1 MEIFTEVIVVKKYK
15 FCDELWQ
22 IIKDYIGIYG
32 IDLRIPNIMSLSNMQ
47 DIIVYNK
54 MCFKNHSKY
63 CIKKNL
69 YVKFF
74 YDNLRLQKKE
84 DILTICD
91 NVIKTYEN
99 SRFIVP
105 LDLHI
110 GEVVLIYAYAIW
122 EREPDIG
129 IVSKINK
136 SSFTVKVPEMHSNGK
151 YYDKVRIIKNNKY
164 LRRDKANADQL
175 RFFWNRFFREP
186 IG

>member
-22 IIKDYIGIYG
+22 IIKDYIGICG
-32 IDLRIPNIMSLSNMQ
+32 IDLRIPNIMALSTMHN
-47 DIIVYNK
+47 ICVYNT
-54 MCFKNHSKY
+54 MCFENRSKY
-63 CIKKNL
+63 STQKKL

-74 YDNLRLQKKE
+74 YDNLRLKNKE
-84 DILTICD
+84 CVDTICD
-91 NVIKTYEN
+91 TVIKTYEN

-105 LDLHI
+105 LDLHV

-136 SSFTVKVPEMHSNGK
+136 SSFTVKVPEMGSNGK

-164 LRRDKANADQL
+164 LRRDKANADEL